1 MTAEPLRRAIFNR
14 RMLICVFTGFSSG
27 LPLFFLLN
35 LVPAWLRSEQVDLKA
50 IGLLTLIQL
59 PYTWK
64 FLWSPLVDRYAPP
77 LGRRRGWMF
86 ATQLGLLLAIAAF
99 GVASPA
105 GLTAPQVVMQAVPG
119 GWFALPVL
127 DVASLLA
134 FLSHPVALIALATAV
149 FSATQDI
156 ALDAYRREL
165 LQLDELGLG
174 NSVHVTAYRL
184 AGLVPGSLSLILA
197 DFLPWSQVFIITA
210 LFMVPGLLLTCAI
223 REPVDIALVPKTLRA
238 AAIEPMREF
247 FSRAGWRQALWVL
260 GFIFFYKLG
269 DSLCTA
275 LATPFYLDM
284 GYSKTEIGLVAKNAG
299 LWASVGGGLIGGV
312 WMLRLGIARSLWL
325 FGVVQMLSILGFAW
339 LAFSNAGPGSVDGWQ
354 WLFPGGADASALLR
368 LTKLAAVVG
377 LEAFGV
383 GVGTAA
389 FVAFIASQT
398 HVAHTATQLAL
409 FTSLMAVPRTLINA
423 SAGYLVAALGWPQ
436 FYLLC
441 FALAL
446 PGMLLLVKVAPWPI
460 SARGIPAE

>member
-1 MTAEPLRRAIFNR
+1 MTAEPFHRAILNR

-35 LVPAWLRSEQVDLKA
+35 LLPAWLRSEQVDLKA

-64 FLWSPLVDRYAPP
+64 FLWSPLVDRYTPP
-77 LGRRRGWMF
+77 LGRRRGWMLI
-86 ATQLGLLLAIAAF
+86 TQLALLTAIAAF
-99 GVASPA
+99 GGASPA
-105 GLTAPQVVMQAVPG
+105 GLVAPHLVLHSLAG
-119 GWFALPVL
+119 GWLVLPTL
-127 DVASLLA
+127 ELTSLSA
-134 FLSHPVALIALATAV
+134 FLLHPVALMALAVAL

-165 LQLDELGLG
+165 LELNELGLG
-174 NSVHVTAYRL
+174 NSVHITAYRL

-197 DFLPWSQVFIITA
+197 DHLPWSWVFMVTA
-210 LFMVPGLLLTCAI
+210 LFMLPGVIATCVI
-223 REPVDIALVPKTLRA
+223 DEPNITAHAPRTLRA
-238 AAIEPMREF
+238 AAIEPLREF
-247 FSRAGWRQALWVL
+247 FTRAGWRRALWVL
-260 GFIFFYKLG
+260 GFIFFYKIG

-284 GYSKTEIGLVAKNAG
+284 GYSKTEIGLIAKNAG
-299 LWASVGGGLIGGV
+299 LWASVGGGLIGGI
-312 WMLRLGIARSLWL
+312 WMLRLGIVRSLWI
-325 FGVVQMLSILGFAW
+325 FGGVQMLSILGFAW
-339 LAFSNAGPGSVDGWQ
+339 LAS
-354 WLFPGGADASALLR
+354 GAAQPASAFGWSWLSAFGLDPFNAAHLL
-368 LTKLAAVVG
+368 KLALVVG

-398 HVAHTATQLAL
+398 HAAYTATQLAL

-436 FYLLC
+436 FYGLC
-441 FALAL
+441 FVLAL
-446 PGMLLLVKVAPWPI
+446 PGMLLLLKVAPWSD
-460 SARGIPAE
+460 SAQRVPTE